1 MKEKKTL
8 VFDYLMGDRVSEIK
22 FNCSECDFTFTDK
35 NLIFYLDSSLNDLES
50 ILNSNPS
57 DLELIETG
65 LNKESSDKMT
75 KSLISGFLYENYCP
89 HCEKLI
95 RTYVPEANELFSDE
109 EIEKILTK
117 EISNKSFNEGND
129 EEIHEKKKGKTF
141 KILFFDFKKTLY
153 KDRRNILENNN
164 CPNCNNPMSLVI
176 SEKIPCPK
184 CGASLKEEF

>member
-1 MKEKKTL
+1 MA
-8 VFDYLMGDRVSEIK
+8 EIK
-22 FNCSECDFTFTDK
+22 FNCTECDFTFTDK
-35 NLIFYLDSSLNDLES
+35 NLIFYLNSSLNDLES
-50 ILNSNPS
+50 ILTSDSS
-57 DLELIETG
+57 DLELIETS
-65 LNKESSDKMT
+65 LNKEASDKMT

-89 HCEKLI
+89 HCNKLI
-95 RTYVPEANELFSDE
+95 KTYVPEANELFTQE

-117 EISNKSFNEGND
+117 EISTSFNEENNANA
-129 EEIHEKKKGKTF
+129 F

-164 CPNCNNPMSLVI
+164 CPNCNDEMSLVI

>member
-1 MKEKKTL
+1 MI
-8 VFDYLMGDRVSEIK
+8 GDKMAEIK
-22 FNCSECDFTFTDK
+22 FNCTECDFTFTDK
-35 NLIFYLDSSLNDLES
+35 NLIFYLNSSLNDLES
-50 ILNSNPS
+50 ILTSDSS
-57 DLELIETG
+57 DLELIETS
-65 LNKESSDKMT
+65 LNKEVSDKMT

-89 HCEKLI
+89 HCNKLI
-95 RTYVPEANELFSDE
+95 KTYVPEANELFTQE

-117 EISNKSFNEGND
+117 EISKNSFNEENNANA
-129 EEIHEKKKGKTF
+129 F

-164 CPNCNNPMSLVI
+164 CPNCNDEMSLVI